1 MKNQPVV
8 LKRKHAQGGFTLLEI
23 MVVIVILGVL
33 ASLTIPSLMGNKD
46 RADNQKALSDLV
58 TLENALDMYK
68 LDNNRY
74 PTTAQGLQALVTKPT
89 LAPVPRSYRAE
100 GYIRRL
106 PADPWGAPYQLT
118 SPGEHGVV
126 DIYSVGPDG
135 AAQTDDDINNWD
147 IGTDAGE
154 QP

>member
-1 MKNQPVV
+1 MKNQPVT
-8 LKRKHAQGGFTLLEI
+8 LSHKHCQGGFTLLEI

-46 RADNQKALSDLV
+46 RADNQKAVSDLV

-74 PTTAQGLQALVTKPT
+74 PSTDQGLNALVTKPT
-89 LAPVPRSYRAE
+89 LSPIPRNYRAE

-106 PADPWGAPYQLT
+106 PSDPWGNPYQLT
-118 SPGEHGVV
+118 SPGEHGAV
-126 DIYSVGPDG
+126 DVYSVGPDG
-135 AAQTDDDINNWD
+135 ISQTADDINNWD
-147 IGTDAGE
+147 IGADGGE
-154 QP
+154 KH

>member
-1 MKNQPVV
+1 MKNQPAIVA
-8 LKRKHAQGGFTLLEI
+8 RNSAQGGFTLLEI

-46 RADNQKALSDLV
+46 RADQQKAISDVV

-74 PTTAQGLQALVTKPT
+74 PSTEQGLKALIIKPT
-89 LAPVPRSYRAE
+89 IAPIPRSYRVE

-106 PADPWGAPYQLT
+106 PSDPWGHAYQLT

-126 DIYSVGPDG
+126 DIFSVGPDG
-135 AAQTDDDINNWD
+135 IPQTDDDINNWD
-147 IGTDAGE
+147 IGTNGGE
-154 QP
+154 HQ

>member
-1 MKNQPVV
+1 MKTQPA
-8 LKRKHAQGGFTLLEI
+8 LLARKHRQGGFTLLEI

-46 RADNQKALSDLV
+46 RADNQKAVSDLV

-74 PTTAQGLQALVTKPT
+74 PTTAQGLSALVTKPT
-89 LAPVPRSYRAE
+89 LAPVPRSFRVE

-106 PADPWGAPYQLT
+106 PADPWGNPYQLT
-118 SPGEHGVV
+118 SPGEHGAV
-126 DIYSVGPDG
+126 DIYSFGLDG
-135 AAQTDDDINNWD
+135 QPQTEDDINNWD
-147 IGTDAGE
+147 IGANGE
-154 QP
+154 ETP

>member
-1 MKNQPVV
+1 MKNQPAT
-8 LKRKHAQGGFTLLEI
+8 LARNTAQGGFTLLEI

-46 RADNQKALSDLV
+46 RADHQKAVSDVV

-68 LDNNRY
+68 LDNSRY
-74 PTTAQGLQALVTKPT
+74 PNTEQGLKALIIKPT
-89 LAPVPRSYRAE
+89 AAPIPKNYRVE

-106 PADPWGAPYQLT
+106 PADPWGHPYQLI
-118 SPGEHGVV
+118 SPGEHGVI
-126 DIYSVGPDG
+126 DIFSVGPDG
-135 AAQTDDDINNWD
+135 VAQTDDDINNWD
-147 IGTDAGE
+147 IGANGGE

>member
-1 MKNQPVV
+1 MKNQPTH
-8 LKRKHAQGGFTLLEI
+8 LARHSAQGGFTLLEI

-46 RADNQKALSDLV
+46 RADRQKAVSDVV

-68 LDNNRY
+68 LDNSRY
-74 PTTAQGLQALVTKPT
+74 PSTEQGLKALVTKPT
-89 LAPVPRSYRAE
+89 IAPIPRNYRVE

-106 PADPWGAPYQLT
+106 PSDPWGNTYQLT
-118 SPGEHGVV
+118 SPGEHGAV
-126 DIYSVGPDG
+126 DIYSIGPDG
-135 AAQTDDDINNWD
+135 VPQSDDDINNWD
-147 IGTDAGE
+147 IGADGGE

>member
-1 MKNQPVV
+1 MKIQPAVSA
-8 LKRKHAQGGFTLLEI
+8 RKHPQSGFTLLEI

-46 RADNQKALSDLV
+46 RADSQKAVSDLV

-74 PTTAQGLQALVTKPT
+74 PTTAQGLNALITKPT
-89 LAPVPRSYRAE
+89 LAPVPRSYRVE

-106 PADPWGAPYQLT
+106 PADPWGSPYQLT

-135 AAQTDDDINNWD
+135 LPQTDDDINNWD
-147 IGTDAGE
+147 IGADGKE
-154 QP
+154 SH